1 LGHPLSECD
10 TVSPNIVGRQ
20 HSSQSG
26 QFQKRREGDKSNF
39 TGYQP
44 NCKPALTIPG
54 FLPERHSGKLVFFD
68 TLHLENVLG
77 TILTVNGIADT
88 VSSRNYIERLTLA
101 VLCEVMTPET
111 ICRQATAQVFFKTV
125 ANLAIDI
132 HVFTPLQMDRF

>member
-1 LGHPLSECD
+1 MRATAQTGFQFGADCQQLLALGHPLSESD

-20 HSSQSG
+20 HSSQNG
-26 QFQKRREGDKSNF
+26 QFQKRRKGDKSNF

-44 NCKPALTIPG
+44 NCKPALSIPG

-88 VSSRNYIERLTLA
+88 VSSRNHIERLTLT
-101 VLCEVMTPET
+101 VLSEIVRPKATT
-111 ICRQATAQVFFKTV
+111 RQAQA
-125 ANLAIDI
+125 
-132 HVFTPLQMDRF
+132 